1 MSAQSASLL
10 FLLKDKE
17 EQERD
22 RRKSHAAEVQ
32 DRLGRAQSQADQ
44 LQAYRRHYH
53 DHWQLQFK
61 GGSSPQV
68 LQCYRQF
75 VDRLD
80 TALMQ
85 QAHTLR
91 HLSGLVERAQQELL
105 QQEIRVAAIEKLL
118 ERRSQQA
125 ESGQRK
131 QQQRSD
137 DEWAQRA
144 AARGSSPLLALGST

>member
-1 MSAQSASLL
+1 MSVQSASLL
-10 FLLKDKE
+10 ILLKDKE

-22 RRKSHAAEVQ
+22 KRKSHVVEAQ

-61 GGSSPQV
+61 SGASPQV

-80 TALMQ
+80 TALLQ
-85 QAHTLR
+85 QAHTVR
-91 HLSGLVERAQQELL
+91 HLSGLVERAEQELL

-125 ESGQRK
+125 ELAQRK
-131 QQQRSD
+131 LQQRND

-144 AARGSSPLLALGST
+144 AARGSRPLLALGPT